1 MPSRRTPTWDR
12 PEEFD
17 HVVLV
22 ADDDALHRQSIVD
35 RLSRSPGRL
44 RAMLLK
50 RYPRF
55 RVIAAADGEE
65 ALRKV
70 KAEVSVVAI
79 DLVMPRRSGIEVIQE
94 LRARRSDIAILAFT
108 AGAPP
113 SEAVAAIMAG
123 ADHFYEF
130 KDVRGFEHA
139 LDLAMDR
146 RRLTRLIEENQAQVE
161 EARRRLAK
169 LSGTVGSSLP
179 GLRPPQTL
187 DAVIPF
193 REAARHYLAAA
204 ARFFEGDPGGLAKRL
219 GVSYFAL
226 RRLLRRFDVPCP
238 SRSRKDGTH
247 KG

>member
-1 MPSRRTPTWDR
+1 
-12 PEEFD
+12 
-17 HVVLV
+17 
-22 ADDDALHRQSIVD
+22 
-35 RLSRSPGRL
+35 
-44 RAMLLK
+44 MLLK